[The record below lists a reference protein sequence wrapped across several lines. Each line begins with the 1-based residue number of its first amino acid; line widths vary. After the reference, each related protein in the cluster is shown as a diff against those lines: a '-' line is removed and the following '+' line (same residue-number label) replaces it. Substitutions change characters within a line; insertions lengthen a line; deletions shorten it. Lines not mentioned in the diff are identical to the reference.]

1 MGDFRRTK
9 RPSNRKIS
17 SQHRYD
23 HFDNP
28 PNTKTVKIDSQ
39 HLYYISFWEQSQD
52 VIKIFVKKL
61 IYTTTAA
68 ILIYELQPFYIISII
83 FNFPFKFFT
92 RFFKLLT
99 PLIRLLLLLI
109 LHFKNF

>member
-1 MGDFRRTK
+1 MHGKTQKTQCLCGIVREASFIYA
-9 RPSNRKIS
+9 SVS

-52 VIKIFVKKL
+52 VIKIFVKTHK
-61 IYTTTAA
+61 IVYF
-68 ILIYELQPFYIISII
+68 Q
-83 FNFPFKFFT
+83 
-92 RFFKLLT
+92 
-99 PLIRLLLLLI
+99 
-109 LHFKNF
+109 